1 MLIWQRDNIKPAE
14 KQQPHG
20 IQANLNPSS
29 AKTPKT
35 KLKRNS
41 ILYKDITFCLGL
53 NLLIAGSATPS
64 SPFFFIDNLH
74 YKVFKPVNDFYHCS
88 CFFFS
93 CVNLLKILSPATI
106 HLQMKGL
113 FSPQRTLNEIPCPQK
128 TSDNHEKSREQ
139 KQGTKLKEKFSFTD
153 IYL

>member
-20 IQANLNPSS
+20 IQANLKTSS

-35 KLKRNS
+35 KLKGNS

-53 NLLIAGSATPS
+53 NLLIAGSATLS
-64 SPFFFIDNLH
+64 SPFFFYWQFALQSLQAS
-74 YKVFKPVNDFYHCS
+74 KLFLS
-88 CFFFS
+88 LQLLFFS

-113 FSPQRTLNEIPCPQK
+113 FSPQRTLNEISCHQK
-128 TSDNHEKSREQ
+128 TSDNHKKSREQ
-139 KQGTKLKEKFSFTD
+139 KQGAKLKEKFSFTD